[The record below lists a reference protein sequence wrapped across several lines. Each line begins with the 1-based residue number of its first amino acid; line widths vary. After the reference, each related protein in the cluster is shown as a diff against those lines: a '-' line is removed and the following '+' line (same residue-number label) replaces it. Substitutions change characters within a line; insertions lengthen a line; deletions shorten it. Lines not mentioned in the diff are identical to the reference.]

1 MDRGDDRDADC
12 LAALVSSARAVAAGL
27 RFTPLEDTV
36 RATLDWHRAR
46 PPAERDKLQAGLTL
60 EAEASLLAKLRN

>member
-1 MDRGDDRDADC
+1 MNRRATDSGTSSSTFPPN
-12 LAALVSSARAVAAGL
+12 AAIS
-27 RFTPLEDTV
+27 FTPLEDTV

-60 EAEASLLAKLRN
+60 EAEAGLLAKRRN

>member
-1 MDRGDDRDADC
+1 MFFTLLMTWAWPRVFAP
-12 LAALVSSARAVAAGL
+12 LFN

-60 EAEASLLAKLRN
+60 EAEAGLLAKLRN